1 VNPMS
6 PQEETKVY
14 IANAFSLQMLETDAV
29 IRFKKVPIETVKQL
43 LTNNNY
49 ISAIGHE
56 ATAKYLSELLSIPI
70 STNRI
75 SIKLKPGTILI
86 VFQLKGGRISGELT
100 YELIKN
106 MPYEFWLVEV
116 LA

>member
-1 VNPMS
+1 MT

-14 IANAFSLQMLETDAV
+14 IANAFSIQMLETTEATV
-29 IRFKKVPIETVKQL
+29 RFKKVPIETVKQL
-43 LTNNNY
+43 LQTNKVE
-49 ISAIGHE
+49 SAIGHE

-70 STNRI
+70 SANRI
-75 SIKLKPGTILI
+75 SIKLQPGGKLI
-86 VFQLKGGRISGELT
+86 IFQLKGGRISGELT